1 MNPEKVRKI
10 NGKLEKYDK
19 LNENREKIKIV
30 LKIWVDESINNSNF
44 DETEHENDPVLAP
57 PLIGVFRILP
67 PRPYIWG

>member
-30 LKIWVDESINNSNF
+30 LKI
-44 DETEHENDPVLAP
+44 
-57 PLIGVFRILP
+57 
-67 PRPYIWG
+67 